1 MVAESKWLDFHTH
14 FGEDGSVNSP
24 FAVVSISVEDVDEER
39 MPNLFTIGLHPWQTD
54 RLDSYRMV
62 VNRLPGLLAQ
72 RRCLA
77 LGVKDCSLHA
87 ELRIARFPGELPSI
101 ARLAR

>member
-1 MVAESKWLDFHTH
+1 MAAKSKWLDFHTH

-54 RLDSYRMV
+54 RLDSYRTEV
-62 VNRLPGLLAQ
+62 FGFGRSRGRSFTGSSTASSAGAASTPVAHSRGA
-72 RRCLA
+72 A
-77 LGVKDCSLHA
+77 
-87 ELRIARFPGELPSI
+87 
-101 ARLAR
+101 